1 MAATR
6 SKTEEVVVEEVV
18 VEEDVVEEA
27 RHKRLMACGRKAMLA
42 TIGAISLAQEELDV
56 FTDKLVERGEIAEQ
70 DGKRLMSEMLER
82 RKKDAKKAEGELDKR
97 TEDLLNRMNVP
108 TKADIDALSA
118 KITALSKKVDELKK
132 Q

>member
-18 VEEDVVEEA
+18 VEEA
-27 RHKRLMACGRKAMLA
+27 QYKRLMACGRKAMLA

-56 FTDKLVERGEIAEQ
+56 FTDKLVERGEIAEK
-70 DGKRLMSEMLER
+70 DGKRRMSEMLER

>member
-6 SKTEEVVVEEVV
+6 SKTEEVVVEEVG

-118 KITALSKKVDELKK
+118 KITTLSKKVDELKK